1 MRGRT
6 LHKEIDMSNALS
18 NALGDLCQSL
28 KNLWNNGQTQA
39 TLWIGIPVGLTGL
52 STGRLF
58 IKDHRGRRLLDNI
71 PLRTYGTTPIGR
83 YTVMGIR
90 ISGSGTPYPAEVY
103 GPEGVV
109 IIESPQGYLTLQGGR
124 GAQGNDLLATK
135 GGFRVSDRDMRSI
148 IIALETIEGPIDC
161 HCAPLSNDY
170 SSQSQTRRR
179 DSEVEYQGSN
189 YVGQDYIEQSSGDAE
204 FLPEQDMNE
213 VPIEEWVE
221 TVMSN
226 DGYI

>member
-1 MRGRT
+1 MCGRT
-6 LHKEIDMSNALS
+6 LHKEIDMS

-28 KNLWNNGQTQA
+28 KNLWNNGQTPA
-39 TLWIGIPVGLTGL
+39 KLWIGIPVGLTGL

-58 IKDHRGRRLLDNI
+58 INDHRGRRLLDNI

-90 ISGSGTPYPAEVY
+90 ISGSGTPYPTEVY
-103 GPEGVV
+103 GPEGIVM
-109 IIESPQGYLTLQGGR
+109 IESPQGYLTLQGGR

-161 HCAPLSNDY
+161 HCVSLSNDD
-170 SSQSQTRRR
+170 SIRSQTRRR
-179 DSEVEYQGSN
+179 GSDDEYEYEESSYVE
-189 YVGQDYIEQSSGDAE
+189 QDYIEQSSGDSE